1 MQTDFLIVGQGI
13 AGSLLYYSLTKRGA
27 SCILVDEEKT
37 NSASR
42 VAAGLINPVTGRR
55 LVKSWMIDELIPVFK
70 KVYGEFEKELGVQ
83 CLHETKL
90 TWHLPATDI
99 VEAFGKRMGSQTD
112 FLQEASSEE
121 ERIHF
126 NFPYNAGNI
135 SPCYVVN
142 VQLLLDSIKKNA
154 DSSGNLLSDK
164 FDHHQLRIIGKSIQY
179 KNIAA
184 SKIIFCEGSSATNN
198 PWFANLPYSLNK
210 GEALTVSIEGLP
222 RTSIYKFKQTLVPL
236 PGEKN
241 LWWYG
246 SNYIWEFKD
255 DQPTRLYRERSE
267 LELKNWLKL
276 PFAIIAHKAAIRY
289 ATVERRPFVGLHP
302 STPCIA
308 IFNGWGT
315 KGCSLVPHFSEQF
328 AEHLIN
334 PESPLQEEVDVS
346 RFARLL
352 KGSTF

>member
-1 MQTDFLIVGQGI
+1 MI
-13 AGSLLYYSLTKRGA
+13 
-27 SCILVDEEKT
+27 VDEEKS

-70 KVYGEFEKELGVQ
+70 NVYGEIENEFGIQ
-83 CLHETKL
+83 CLHETAL

-99 VEAFGKRMGSQTD
+99 VEAFEKRMGSEAD
-112 FLQEASSEE
+112 FLQAAHSEA
-121 ERIHF
+121 ERVHF

-142 VQLLLDSIKKNA
+142 VQLILDAVKSNA
-154 DSSGNLLSDK
+154 DKSGNLLPEK
-164 FDHHQLRIIGKSIQY
+164 FDYHQLRITGNTIQY
-179 KNIAA
+179 KNITA
-184 SKIIFCEGSSATNN
+184 SKIIFCEGSAATKN

-210 GEALTVSIEGLP
+210 GEALIVSIEAIP

-255 DQPTRLYRERSE
+255 DQPTTFYRETSAR
-267 LELKNWLKL
+267 ELKNWLKL
-276 PFAIIAHKAAIRY
+276 PFTIIEHKAAIRY

-302 STPCIA
+302 SQPSIG

-315 KGCSLVPHFSEQF
+315 KGCSLVPYFSEEF
-328 AEHLIN
+328 ATHLIN
-334 PESPLQEEVDVS
+334 PKMPITSEADVK
-346 RFARLL
+346 RFSRLL
-352 KGSTF
+352 TSPTF